1 MSILNY
7 KMKVPDIIKSFTQFE
22 IILVVLFVFFLLLPI
37 DIPRGLADIAV
48 SPTSMAF
55 YFIVTIVLFV
65 FCHPVV
71 GILYIFVAYE
81 IVQRSLTLI
90 RQNLNLNSV
99 PHVIKQTYTN
109 TKAKKVRPIIASGPV
124 VGVSSGGIGCGGSG
138 SASFNAEDQSSFA
151 GGSFGLE
158 TEVVDKLAPIG
169 QGEMTV
175 PIESSYGPVYQ
186 DVGSASLF

>member
-1 MSILNY
+1 
-7 KMKVPDIIKSFTQFE
+7 MKVPNIIKSFTQFE
-22 IILVVLFVFFLLLPI
+22 IILVVLFVFYLLLPI
-37 DIPRGLADIAV
+37 DMPRSLADIAV

-65 FCHPVV
+65 FLHPIV

-81 IVQRSLTLI
+81 IVQRSLSVI

-109 TKAKKVRPIIASGPV
+109 TKAKTVRPIVASGPIA
-124 VGVSSGGIGCGGSG
+124 GISGGGIGGGG
-138 SASFNAEDQSSFA
+138 GASFDFKAEDQSSFA
-151 GGSFGLE
+151 GNSFGLE
-158 TEVVDKLAPIG
+158 TELVDKLAPIG
-169 QGEMTV
+169 QGETTV

-186 DVGSASLF
+186 SVGGASIF